1 MRLSWLKAMAMGA
14 GLIGASSLMAQEATP
29 TPTATPS
36 ATPSSSPTANA
47 SPSPSATPDAAAE
60 AAAQAAMKA
69 IQDSLLI
76 VTEKEGSGSG
86 FVGVIGGVPMLITNA
101 HVIAGATQLQ
111 MRLLSGAALQPG
123 KGHLAFGHDVATF
136 DAPAGAKGLE
146 LSTDVGKDVAIGDAV
161 VICGNSLG
169 GSVVTELKGK
179 VVGIGPDV
187 VEVDAPF
194 VPGNSGSP
202 IYHVKSGKVIGIATY
217 ITTEKHDKW
226 SKDSSVAEMRR
237 FGYRLDTVKRWDDL
251 NWPMFQSEA
260 ATVNS
265 IKSFTEDYFDLWK
278 ELKKKGGISGVTST
292 NPRIQ
297 RHLRDLQRAAQQFK
311 GSKDFDRA
319 VVSFLWDLKSE
330 AKQEFLP
337 GRPVPRYWFTNNEWN
352 KQKEMREEIG
362 KDLDSDISERSASS
376 Y

>member
-1 MRLSWLKAMAMGA
+1 MAA
-14 GLIGASSLMAQEATP
+14 GILQAQEATP
-29 TPTATPS
+29 TPAATPS
-36 ATPSSSPTANA
+36 ASAAPSSSPSASPVANA
-47 SPSPSATPDAAAE
+47 SATPDPAVE
-60 AAAQAAMKA
+60 AAALAAMKA
-69 IQDSLLI
+69 IQDSLII
-76 VTEKEGSGSG
+76 VTEKEGAGSG

-111 MRLLSGAALQPG
+111 MRLLSSAALQPG
-123 KGHLAFGHDVATF
+123 KGRLAFGHDVAAF
-136 DAPAGAKGLE
+136 EAPAGTKGLE
-146 LSTDVGKDVAIGDAV
+146 ISNDVAKEVAIGDAV

-226 SKDSSVAEMRR
+226 SKDSNVAEMRR
-237 FGYRLDTVKRWDDL
+237 FGYRLDTIKRWDDL

-260 ATVNS
+260 ATVNG
-265 IKSFTEDYFDLWK
+265 IKSFTEDYFDLWR
-278 ELKKKGGISGVTST
+278 ELKKKGSISGVTSV

-297 RHLRDLQRAAQQFK
+297 RHLRDLQRAAQQSR
-311 GSKDFDRA
+311 GGRDFDKA

-337 GRPVPRYWFTNNEWN
+337 GRPVPRYWFTNHEWN
-352 KQKEMREEIG
+352 EQKEMREEIG
-362 KDLDSDISERSASS
+362 KDLDSDISERNASS

>member
-1 MRLSWLKAMAMGA
+1 MASLVAA
-14 GLIGASSLMAQEATP
+14 GSLMAQEATP
-29 TPTATPS
+29 TAT
-36 ATPSSSPTANA
+36 
-47 SPSPSATPDAAAE
+47 PSPSATPDPAVE

-86 FVGVIGGVPMLITNA
+86 FVGTINGTPMLITNA

-123 KGHLAFGHDVATF
+123 KGHLAFGHDVAAF
-136 DAPAGAKGLE
+136 DAPAGTKGLE
-146 LSTDVGKDVAIGDAV
+146 ISADVGKDVAIGDAV

-226 SKDSSVAEMRR
+226 SKDSGVAEMRR

-251 NWPMFQSEA
+251 NWPIFQSEA
-260 ATVNS
+260 ATVNN
-265 IKSFTEDYFDLWK
+265 IKAFTEDYFDLWK
-278 ELKKKGGISGVTST
+278 ELKKQGGISGVTST

-297 RHLRDLQRAAQQFK
+297 RHLRDLQRAAQQSK

-352 KQKEMREEIG
+352 KQKELRDEIG
-362 KDLDSDISERSASS
+362 KDLDSDISERSARSG